1 MKKGKQIP
9 VFVPVS
15 NMQVASWSPG
25 AEGEGVPPTQVHI
38 LYTVEDLD
46 VQFLMRLKSR
56 EAADA
61 LINAL
66 IEHRD
71 YVWGEA
77 DNRELP

>member
-1 MKKGKQIP
+1 MKKGEQIP
-9 VFVPVS
+9 VIVPVS
-15 NMQVASWSPG
+15 EMRVASWSPG

-38 LYTVEDLD
+38 LYTVEELK

-71 YVWGEA
+71 YVWGKSE
-77 DNRELP
+77 